1 MYSGYQ
7 TLLEG
12 VGLTMNDL
20 ERVIIGGGFGKSLN
34 LVNAMAIGLLP
45 ELPVEKFT
53 YIGNS
58 SLTGATLAALSG
70 DLWQKAQEI
79 KSGLTNFELSETPGY
94 MDYYMASQFL
104 PHTQTGLFPGIMARR
119 NKQ

>member
-1 MYSGYQ
+1 
-7 TLLEG
+7 
-12 VGLTMNDL
+12 MNDL

-34 LVNAMAIGLLP
+34 LVNAITVGLLP

-70 DLWQKAQEI
+70 SLWQKAQEI
-79 KSGLTNFELSETPGY
+79 KAGLTNFELSETPGY
-94 MDYYMASQFL
+94 MDHFMASQFL
-104 PHTQTGLFPGIMARR
+104 PHTRSDLFPQVLARR
-119 NKQ
+119 KK